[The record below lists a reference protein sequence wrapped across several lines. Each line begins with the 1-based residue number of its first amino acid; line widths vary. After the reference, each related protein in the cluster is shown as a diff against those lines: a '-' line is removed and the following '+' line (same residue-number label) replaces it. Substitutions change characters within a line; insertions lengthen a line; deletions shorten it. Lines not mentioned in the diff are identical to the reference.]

1 MHRAAL
7 RSYAG
12 GVKRLWLGSFV
23 ALLFLGQLL
32 CMPAARAADLTLTFF
47 SVGQGDAALIVSP
60 TGKTVL
66 IDGGPPEGTQALL
79 SGLARRGVRGLDLVI
94 LSHPHLDH
102 LGALRALLATM
113 PVKTF
118 LDAGYPSTSPFY
130 TALVRDIAAKN
141 IAVRQA
147 TRGRTIDIGDGASL
161 YLLGPPSPWLV
172 KTRSDANAN
181 SVVARLSWRGR
192 TALFTGDAEPQ
203 TERWLLEQ
211 SPGDRSALA
220 AEVLKVAHHGGRF
233 SSTLP
238 FLQAVA
244 PRLAVISVGMPND
257 YGHPTPE
264 ALARLGQVGARVL
277 RTDQLGTVT
286 LRSHDGQAW
295 TIEAE
300 AGAPV
305 ALNPP
310 AAAPIPAPAP
320 APQAAD
326 VPAPSA
332 DGYLGSV
339 RSDVFHRAGCAAAQK
354 IIPANQLRFATRAA
368 ALASGRRP
376 AADCNP

>member
-1 MHRAAL
+1 
-7 RSYAG
+7 
-12 GVKRLWLGSFV
+12 
-23 ALLFLGQLL
+23 
-32 CMPAARAADLTLTFF
+32 MPAARAADLTLTFF

-66 IDGGPPEGTQALL
+66 VDGGPPEGTQALL
-79 SGLARRGVRGLDLVI
+79 VGLARRGVRALDLVI

-102 LGALRALLATM
+102 LGALRTLLATV

-161 YLLGPPSPWLV
+161 YLLGPPSPWLAR
-172 KTRSDANAN
+172 TRSDVNAN

-192 TALFTGDAEPQ
+192 TALFTGDAEPE
-203 TERWLLEQ
+203 TERWLLAQ
-211 SPGDRSALA
+211 SPGDRAALA

-277 RTDQLGTVT
+277 RTDQMGTFT
-286 LRSHDGQAW
+286 LRSRDGQAW
-295 TIEAE
+295 TVETE

-305 ALNPP
+305 ALNQPAPVAVAVPVPMPVPGSASAPP
-310 AAAPIPAPAP
+310 AADA
-320 APQAAD
+320 
-326 VPAPSA
+326 PAPSA
-332 DGYLGSV
+332 NGYLASA
-339 RSDVFHRAGCAAAQK
+339 RSDVFHRAGCSAAQK
-354 IIPANQLRFATRAA
+354 IVAANQLRFATRAA